1 MYIKIGPLLLSNL
14 GGVKCTGLP
23 AGSVACAGGGGDTGA
38 IQGCVLW
45 MSSDACRFK
54 WAWLRGGGGALGQ
67 VQPCQLQLIE
77 PNFHRRRCIQ
87 LSLKGNIC

>member
-1 MYIKIGPLLLSNL
+1 MHGITCWFS
-14 GGVKCTGLP
+14 GLRW
-23 AGSVACAGGGGDTGA
+23 GGGDTGA

-54 WAWLRGGGGALGQ
+54 WAWLRGGGGALSQ